1 MYNEH
6 MTAQALNFR
15 RNHSPVK
22 QMLAALLI
30 ITFGITVASGL
41 ALATSSVYKSYNDYV
56 NRPPFLTY
64 TSKLGSLSFVYP
76 SSVVLEKR
84 SYSNHI
90 ESVTLRRSYN
100 ANDVTDSGLQK
111 YSGLIFVSVWNMKC
125 EYKGCP
131 TMEEQMKRDA
141 EIFRKVYFYGDPER
155 PDELRQ
161 DQKYNTVNLVH
172 DTRKIDGHTSE
183 YYSAE
188 KIGIGYST
196 GDYAKHVYI
205 LVPVGDFLYEI
216 DGKVETSQYDEAVH
230 DTTYLDKL
238 IDSIKIGNHS

>member
-15 RNHSPVK
+15 RNHSPIK

-41 ALATSSVYKSYNDYV
+41 ALATSSAYRSYSDYV

-76 SSVVLEKR
+76 SSVVIEKK

-90 ESVTLRRSYN
+90 ESVTLHRSYN
-100 ANDVTDSGLQK
+100 ANDVTDNSLQK
-111 YSGLIFVSVWNMKC
+111 YGGLVFVSVWNMKC
-125 EYKGCP
+125 QYQGCT

-141 EIFRKVYFYGDPER
+141 ENFRKVYFYGDPER

-161 DQKYNTVNLVH
+161 DEKYNTVNLVH

-183 YYSAE
+183 YYSIE
-188 KIGIGYST
+188 KIGKDYNT
-196 GDYAKHVYI
+196 GDYEKHVFI
-205 LVPVGDFLYEI
+205 LIPAGDFLYEI
-216 DGKVETSQYDEAVH
+216 DGTVETNQYDEAVH
-230 DTTYLDKL
+230 DTMYLDKL
-238 IDSIKIGNHS
+238 VDSIKIGGSS